1 MIKGSLVDD
10 DSMIGILSTT
20 KHTAAEV
27 SLKLSVAADA
37 ELKINIAQAE
47 YRPVASRGST
57 LYFLITEM
65 SMVNVMYQTSL
76 GQFLK
81 IFDLSLERYGFTKTS
96 HRNMSELPSHLF
108 WAPQTLYCMSHHYI
122 LTIILYLSYS
132 TQQPRKQD
140 VNWEKVV
147 CGQAIAA
154 VMHFKVYWR
163 RK

>member
-20 KHTAAEV
+20 KQTAAEV
-27 SLKLSVAADA
+27 SEKLNVAADA
-37 ELKINIAQAE
+37 ERMINIAQAE

-81 IFDLSLERYGFTKTS
+81 VFDQSLARYGFIQTGLRS
-96 HRNMSELPSHLF
+96 MSVQPWHLF
-108 WAPQTLYCMSHHYI
+108 WGWLMTVTAVVLCFYIPHYNRD
-122 LTIILYLSYS
+122 L
-132 TQQPRKQD
+132 
-140 VNWEKVV
+140 N
-147 CGQAIAA
+147 
-154 VMHFKVYWR
+154 
-163 RK
+163 

>member
-20 KHTAAEV
+20 KQTAAEV
-27 SLKLSVAADA
+27 SAKLSVAADA

-47 YRPVASRGST
+47 YRPVASRGSI

-81 IFDLSLERYGFTKTS
+81 IFDLSLARYGFTRTGLLS
-96 HRNMSELPSHLF
+96 TCMSEQAVTDFVL
-108 WAPQTLYCMSHHYI
+108 WTLSFTLCYK
-122 LTIILYLSYS
+122 LTV
-132 TQQPRKQD
+132 K
-140 VNWEKVV
+140 
-147 CGQAIAA
+147 C
-154 VMHFKVYWR
+154 
-163 RK
+163 